1 MTRSNDRR
9 QLLRRF
15 LTGGALAL
23 GLYLLGAWFVYGLDF
38 FGSGW
43 TAYPPFEVWRLL
55 FVPYPWKTAGSLL
68 CIALFGGEIACATL
82 PFAEDGKRLLLR
94 SALHF
99 LAMCATVFVW
109 GWLNL
114 AGGVWEYLALVLA
127 LALTYC
133 VVWLGRWVGWY
144 AELARMREK
153 LGLAPGPSPLK
164 WRETLPYLAFAAAA
178 FALLPALAWKLCEA
192 MLGSLL
198 NYLLLSV
205 GGACSGFSLGKRQ
218 GFCPLYPPFCGLILY
233 PVVQG
238 IYNIAPSVCWVPFG
252 FALMGMAAGAVVRS
266 VKTRRNQHA

>member
-1 MTRSNDRR
+1 MTLSDNRR
-9 QLLRRF
+9 QLLSRF
-15 LTGGALAL
+15 ALGCALAL
-23 GLYLLGAWFVYGLDF
+23 GVYLAGAWFLYGLDF

-43 TAYPPFEVWRLL
+43 SAYDPFEVWYLL

-68 CIALFGGEIACATL
+68 CVTLFGGEAACATL
-82 PFAEDGKRLLLR
+82 PFAEEGKNLLLR

-109 GWLNL
+109 GLLNL
-114 AGGVWEYLALVLA
+114 AGGVREALALVIA

-133 VVWLGRWVGWY
+133 VVWLGRWVGWC

-164 WRETLPYLAFAAAA
+164 WRESLPYFL
-178 FALLPALAWKLCEA
+178 FALLAFCLLPAVLWKLFEA

-198 NYLLLSV
+198 NYLILAV

-218 GFCPLYPPFCGLILY
+218 GFCPLYPLFCGLVLY

-238 IYNIAPSVCWVPFG
+238 IFNIAPSICFVPFG
-252 FALMGMAAGAVVRS
+252 FALVGMATG
-266 VKTRRNQHA
+266 TLGRRLKRRAEHA